1 MIAACFLAQSHFCC
15 NNIHRLLKIKAVNS
29 LLKIA
34 LVVLIIGVI
43 GMLVAPFLFTRSGCI
58 SFAETGQIGD
68 TIGGITAPISSLVGS
83 VLVFLALKGQ
93 IVANKITQEQIRDQ
107 QLDEQRKKEITYVS
121 DLYKYFL
128 NSIQAYETKYY
139 KGHKAIMRIMN
150 LLADSER
157 KQAHDEDRLYYGTTA
172 ELYGI
177 LKLGKLFLEQVNK
190 SGLAKHDKHYF
201 KELVKHHYDSFILPY
216 LAKNNEKTCSTCG
229 ERHNGIPFKI
239 SALIQDTIVLF

>member
-1 MIAACFLAQSHFCC
+1 MSI
-15 NNIHRLLKIKAVNS
+15 
-29 LLKIA
+29 
-34 LVVLIIGVI
+34 
-43 GMLVAPFLFTRSGCI
+43 APFLFTRSGYI

-68 TIGGITAPISSLVGS
+68 TIGGITAPISSLVGA
-83 VLVFLALKGQ
+83 VLLFLALKGQ
-93 IVANKITQEQIRDQ
+93 IAANKITQEQIRDH
-107 QLDEQRKKEITYVS
+107 QLEEQRKKEITYVS

-139 KGHKAIMRIMN
+139 KGHRAIMKVMN

-157 KQAHDEDRLYYGTTA
+157 SQAHDEGRLYYGTAA

-190 SGLAKHDKHYF
+190 SELEQHDKRYF

-216 LAKNNEKTCSTCG
+216 LIKNNEPPCPACG
-229 ERHNGIPFKI
+229 EKHNGIPFKM
-239 SALIQDTIVLF
+239 SALIQETIILF